1 MIKQT
6 IFAALA
12 ASLLFTGTAKAQV
25 YNESA
30 SARQS
35 ASAEMGMYQITLA
48 ALRASDLYN
57 GDSTASQFIRKQIN
71 KTKFGGEACI
81 TVNNS
86 GFPTPVRD
94 PVTLRQVKT
103 YSYWVA
109 QELIDAVYAQRDMY
123 ISLSKIANS
132 SFPIIKNGNMN
143 RQQAVNY
150 LSQRIDLDLVGL
162 LKKNDFEGTA
172 NISTN
177 VSGSGEYCQGDIG
190 DGLGLNRSAIN
201 KKYQIEY
208 PRSTELSG
216 TKASADFIR
225 DYSANF
231 DDGFILKSNGGAPDL
246 TFRGQPWFS
255 EAGIQGQKLS
265 IGSSS
270 EKGSNTTQ
278 KRGE

>member
-86 GFPTPVRD
+86 GFPTPTRD
-94 PVTLRQVKT
+94 APSGRQIKT
-103 YSYWVA
+103 YSYWVG
-109 QELIDAVYAQRDMY
+109 QELIEASYAQRDIY
-123 ISLSKIANS
+123 LSLSMIAKT
-132 SFPIIKNGNMN
+132 SFDEIKRKNMN
-143 RQQAVNY
+143 RSQAVAF
-150 LSQRIDLDLVGL
+150 LSKLIDLKL
-162 LKKNDFEGTA
+162 LSLLNKNDYEGLVNINT
-172 NISTN
+172 NIS
-177 VSGSGEYCQGDIG
+177 GGGDGNCIG
-190 DGLGLNRSAIN
+190 DQSGAANRSKLN
-201 KKYQIEY
+201 TKYQIEY
-208 PRSTELSG
+208 AYSTDG
-216 TKASADFIR
+216 TGLKSSADFIR

-231 DDGFILKSNGGAPDL
+231 DDGFILKSNSGSPDL
-246 TFRGQPWFS
+246 SFYGQPWFS
-255 EAGIQGQKLS
+255 ESGIQGQKLS